1 MAHNTKKVQI
11 GLKKASTLLARVIKM
26 LEDYKYC
33 PDIIHQNLAV
43 IGLLRSAN
51 EQLLEGHLGH
61 CFKEAMQSNNSKKQE
76 QMTDE
81 LLKIL
86 KTAQKK

>member
-1 MAHNTKKVQI
+1 MAHNTQKVQI
-11 GLKKASTLLARVIKM
+11 SIKKASTLLSRVLKM
-26 LEDYKYC
+26 IEDDKYC
-33 PDIIHQNLAV
+33 PDIIHQNLSV

-61 CFKEAMQSNNSKKQE
+61 CFKEAMQSDNAKKQQ